1 MATVVLLLAS
11 LSVLLPQCSIIV
23 MTEVVIVYIRL
34 PLLTPQPSSVSQT
47 IVKGE
52 KLCNESLANWKKS
65 NCNS

>member
-34 PLLTPQPSSVSQT
+34 PLLR
-47 IVKGE
+47 
-52 KLCNESLANWKKS
+52 LAACHKRLLKAR
-65 NCNS
+65 NCAMKV